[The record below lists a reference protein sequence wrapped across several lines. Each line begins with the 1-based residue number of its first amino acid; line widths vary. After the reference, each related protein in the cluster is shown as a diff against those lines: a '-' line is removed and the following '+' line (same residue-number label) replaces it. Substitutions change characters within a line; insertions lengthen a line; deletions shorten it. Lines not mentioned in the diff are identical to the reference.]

1 MRPEGGVPWQLSCEA
16 GGGRGNGCLD
26 ARRLAGLLSAVL
38 LLAVGACGGA
48 GPPPSPDVPEGAH
61 VFPGLR
67 LRALAGTAS
76 SLWSVGESAGGAPA
90 VKHRTVAGWQDESA
104 RLPTVSGLRLF
115 GLAADGDAV
124 WAAGQGTVAGTP
136 AAVPVIVGRD
146 PAGTWRQVDLPA
158 GEGYLTAVAAVGGQV
173 WAVGEQSGRG
183 LVIHGSGDVWTS
195 AVLTSSDS
203 EFQSVQLSAVSIAA
217 PGEVWAVGS
226 ASDGTGEVRPLI
238 AHLSGGRWQ
247 VNVIRSMAPAWG
259 ELTTVLALSPTE
271 VWVGG
276 RDEGTPDAVHVWPL
290 LGHWTGRAWRWD
302 ASLDHDSWTL
312 SALVGTATAGLWGLG
327 GSGRCSDPDG
337 SCSLVLI
344 RRVGGDW
351 VAERAVGP
359 GVPVAAVAGPAG
371 GRPVV
376 LGRAVTPADE
386 PQVSFVV
393 G

>member
-1 MRPEGGVPWQLSCEA
+1 MAAVAWAA
-16 GGGRGNGCLD
+16 GGPPRQLPVR
-26 ARRLAGLLSAVL
+26 AALAAILSAVL
-38 LLAVGACGGA
+38 LLGVGACGGA
-48 GPPPSPDVPEGAH
+48 GPPPQPDVPTGAH

-76 SLWSVGESAGGAPA
+76 SLWSAGENAGGAPA
-90 VKHRTVAGWQDESA
+90 VKHRSAAGWEDESA
-104 RLPTVSGLRLF
+104 RLPAVPGLRLF
-115 GLAADGDAV
+115 GIAADAHAV
-124 WAAGQGTVAGTP
+124 WAAGQGAVAGTP
-136 AAVPVIVGRD
+136 ASVPVIVGRD
-146 PAGTWRQVDLPA
+146 PAGTWRQADLPA
-158 GEGYLTAVAAVGGQV
+158 GEGYLSAVAAAGGQV
-173 WAVGEQSGRG
+173 WAVGEQSGRA
-183 LVIHGSGDVWTS
+183 LVIRGSGGVWTS

-238 AHLSGGRWQ
+238 ANLSGGRWQ
-247 VNVIRSMAPAWG
+247 LSVIKSMAPAWG
-259 ELTTVLALSPTE
+259 ELTTVLALSPTD

-302 ASLDHDSWTL
+302 TSLDHDSWTL
-312 SALVGTATAGLWGLG
+312 SALVGAGAAGLWGLG
-327 GSGRCSDPDG
+327 GSGRCSDPNG

-344 RRVGGDW
+344 RRVGGSW
-351 VAERAVGP
+351 VEEGAVGT
-359 GVPVAAVAGPAG
+359 GIPVGAVAGPPG

-376 LGRAVTPADE
+376 LGRALSPADR
-386 PQVSFVV
+386 PQLSFVL